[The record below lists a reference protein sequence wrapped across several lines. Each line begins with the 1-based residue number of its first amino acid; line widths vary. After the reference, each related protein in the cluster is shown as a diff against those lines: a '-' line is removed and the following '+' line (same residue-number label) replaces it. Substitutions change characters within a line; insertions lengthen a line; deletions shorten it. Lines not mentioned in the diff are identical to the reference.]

1 MTGTHPPQDFFSTLF
16 RTATTWRT
24 MLPRRANDEIATILL
39 KHGAKLWFVR
49 TNQVGGFEDNITPIA
64 PTALLGHRS
73 R

>member
-1 MTGTHPPQDFFSTLF
+1 
-16 RTATTWRT
+16 